1 MGKIADKDQSLT
13 TSFSRDNAFFAL
25 YFVVFLILL
34 TRPALGQSGSNTVVE
49 TALPSTQ
56 LEAEEENQGVL
67 RLIEHP
73 WERYVRRFRSEHNF
87 ALSAGGSTGY
97 YNVES
102 FGEIVAK
109 RFRSGAAWTKFQYS
123 YHVPVYRGFGYLLG
137 SSVGYYYEPA
147 DRGRAFQ
154 PAPAKMFPGIL
165 GGIVMNFTASLRLSA
180 AADVYMLRADRI
192 TSFDPV
198 DPSRTEQI
206 SVTMVAYDLG
216 GFFDYFYDL
225 NWAIRLETHYRSV
238 YYYRPL
244 QQPGDT
250 TVYAS
255 DAVFQLSDHWYGV
268 GLVFHLI

>member
-1 MGKIADKDQSLT
+1 MGKIIARIQLLANT
-13 TSFSRDNAFFAL
+13 VRRDGAFFAV
-25 YFVVFLILL
+25 YCCGFLILL
-34 TRPALGQSGSNTVVE
+34 GRPALGQSSGTNLVE
-49 TALPSTQ
+49 PALPSAQ
-56 LEAEEENQGVL
+56 LEAEEENQGIL

-87 ALSAGGSTGY
+87 ALTAGGSTGY
-97 YNVES
+97 YNIES
-102 FGEIVAK
+102 FGEIVAQ
-109 RFRSGAAWTKFQYS
+109 RFRSGAAWAKFQYS

-147 DRGRAFQ
+147 DRRRVFQ

-165 GGIVMNFTASLRLSA
+165 GGLVMNFTASLRLSA

-268 GLVFHLI
+268 GVVFHLI